1 MTMQKNWNWLEQNK
15 AGDSVSPHLLRS
27 DQSLSLLFDAV
38 IKAAEAAWDMS
49 CSILLLNSENR
60 TLHATAGP
68 SLPAFYSQA
77 IDGVSIGAGIGSCG
91 HAAFSAELT
100 IVEDIQSHPYW
111 ANFASLAQQAKLSA
125 CWSMPVLSDRGEVL
139 GTFACYFDSIQQPT
153 KRQLDFMQAA
163 GKTLSVAIEQRQLQQ
178 VVAQLSYYDPLTG
191 LQNRT
196 AFRKSLQEQI
206 ESDQPLALLF
216 IDLDNFKEVND
227 TLGHESGDKLIQTIS
242 QRFSTLESAR
252 ISFSRIG
259 GDEFTVIFQRD
270 NPEPI
275 DSFVQKIIDIVN
287 QPVFIRGHKVQIGTS
302 IGIAC
307 FPEHG
312 TQLSQLM
319 KHADIAMYHAKSCG
333 RNQSCHFN
341 IEMKDQLLQ
350 RVNMQNELRAALELG
365 QFEVYYQPQVDN
377 FSDNLVGV
385 EALIRWNHPSK
396 GVLSADYFI
405 ESIENNG
412 FIKTIDLWMLETS
425 CHGVSAL
432 GNGYSLAVN
441 VSSEHLTDA
450 DFPQQVLDILQ
461 RSELAADRLVLEVT
475 ERTLIQNTTLVQ
487 PVMQALREQGVR
499 FSIDDFGT
507 GYSSLIYLK
516 ALPISEVKIDK
527 SFVRDI
533 TSDRYDRE
541 ICTSLCSMAKNLELD
556 IVAEGVERL
565 EQKHALRDMGCMT
578 VQGFYLSRPLQLNQ
592 LKQYLNSHETQRPI
606 R

>member
-15 AGDSVSPHLLRS
+15 ARDSVSPHLLRS

-49 CSILLLNSENR
+49 CSILLLNNESR
-60 TLHATAGP
+60 TLHTTAGP

-77 IDGVSIGAGIGSCG
+77 IDGVSIGAGVGSCG

-111 ANFASLAQQAKLSA
+111 ANFASLAQQAELSA
-125 CWSMPVLSDRGEVL
+125 CWSMPVLNDRGDVL
-139 GTFACYFDSIQQPT
+139 GTFACYFDRVQQPT

-206 ESDQPLALLF
+206 ESQLPLALLF

-227 TLGHESGDKLIQTIS
+227 TLGHEAGDKLIQTIS
-242 QRFSTLESAR
+242 QRFSTLESAK
-252 ISFSRIG
+252 ICFSRIG

-270 NPEPI
+270 NLESI
-275 DSFVQKIIDIVN
+275 DSFVQTIIDIVN
-287 QPVFIRGHKVQIGTS
+287 QPVFINDHKVQIGTS

-312 TQLSQLM
+312 AQLTQLM
-319 KHADIAMYHAKSCG
+319 KNADIAMYHAKSSG
-333 RNQSCHFN
+333 RNQSSHFN
-341 IEMKDQLLQ
+341 IEMKEQLLQ
-350 RVNMQNELRAALELG
+350 RVNMQNDLRAALELG

-377 FSDNLVGV
+377 FSDKLVGV

-405 ESIENNG
+405 ESIESNG
-412 FIKTIDLWMLETS
+412 FIKTIDMWMLETS
-425 CHGVSAL
+425 CQDISAL
-432 GNGYSLAVN
+432 GDGYSLAVN
-441 VSSEHLTDA
+441 VSSEHLTNA
-450 DFPQQVLDILQ
+450 GFPQQVLDILQ
-461 RSELAADRLVLEVT
+461 RSELAADRLILEVT
-475 ERTLIQNTTLVQ
+475 ERTLIQNTNLVQ

-533 TSDRYDRE
+533 TSDRYDRV

-556 IVAEGVERL
+556 IVAEGVEGV
-565 EQKHALRDMGCMT
+565 EQKQALRDMGCMT
-578 VQGFYLSRPLQLNQ
+578 VQGFYLSKPLRINQ
-592 LKQYLNSHETQRPI
+592 LKQYLNSYQ
-606 R
+606 